1 MAQRKKATID
11 GPIIRIFVEVAVLL
25 IAIIVLLVMIG
36 NVNAGAGT
44 GSQTQDPIGTDDN
57 TLPSVETVPE
67 DTSPEGI
74 FQAFLKEHNLTKDDY
89 TETMIENYALYP
101 ECREFILN
109 YPLEK
114 DKEHTPDIS
123 WADRSKGVP
132 LFLQFDERW
141 GYTPYGFTVGGISGC
156 APTCLSMVA
165 YYLTGNTEST
175 PAYMMEFSTKD
186 GHVGQNGGT
195 QWTLFSRGA
204 KNLGFKVEEL
214 PLSESTLVNRL
225 QKGIPVVLSVG
236 PGDFTQNGH
245 YIVLVGYKDGKIKV
259 NDPFSKA
266 NSEKEYTYAQLE
278 PQIRNL
284 WAISNPK

>member
-1 MAQRKKATID
+1 MANNQRPVMDRAT
-11 GPIIRIFVEVAVLL
+11 IRIFIEMAALL
-25 IAIIVLLVMIG
+25 IAIIVLLVLIG
-36 NVNAGAGT
+36 NVN
-44 GSQTQDPIGTDDN
+44 SSPRPTQDDPIETTDN
-57 TLPSVETVPE
+57 TLPSVETVPV
-67 DTSPEGI
+67 DTSPDGI
-74 FQAFLKEHNLTKDDY
+74 FQAFLREHNLTKDDY
-89 TETMIENYALYP
+89 TETMIEDYALYP
-101 ECREFILN
+101 EAREFILN

-123 WADRSKGVP
+123 WADRSNGVP
-132 LFLQFDERW
+132 LFMQFDERW
-141 GYTPYGFTVGGISGC
+141 GYTEYGFTVGGISGC
-156 APTCLSMVA
+156 GPTCLSMVA
-165 YYLTGNTEST
+165 YYLTGDTDYT
-175 PAYMMEFSTKD
+175 PAYMMEFATED

-195 QWTLFSRGA
+195 QWTLFSKGA

-214 PLSESTLVNRL
+214 PLLESTLVKRL
-225 QKGIPVVLSVG
+225 EQGIPVVISVG

-245 YIVLVGYKDGKIKV
+245 YVVLVGYKDGKIKV

>member
-1 MAQRKKATID
+1 MANNQRPVMDRAT
-11 GPIIRIFVEVAVLL
+11 IRIFIEMAALL
-25 IAIIVLLVMIG
+25 IAIIVLLVLIG
-36 NVNAGAGT
+36 NVN
-44 GSQTQDPIGTDDN
+44 SSPRPTQNDPIETTDN
-57 TLPSVETVPE
+57 TLPSVETVPV

-74 FQAFLKEHNLTKDDY
+74 FQAFLREHNLTKDDY
-89 TETMIENYALYP
+89 TETMIEDYALYP
-101 ECREFILN
+101 EAREFILN

-123 WADRSKGVP
+123 WADRSNGVP
-132 LFLQFDERW
+132 LFMQFDERW
-141 GYTPYGFTVGGISGC
+141 GYTEYGFTVGGISGC
-156 APTCLSMVA
+156 GPTCLSMVA
-165 YYLTGNTEST
+165 YYLTGDTDYT
-175 PAYMMEFSTKD
+175 PAYMMEFATED

-195 QWTLFSRGA
+195 QWTLFSKGA

-214 PLSESTLVNRL
+214 PLLESTLVKRL
-225 QKGIPVVLSVG
+225 EQGIPVVISVG

-245 YIVLVGYKDGKIKV
+245 YVVLVGYKDGKIKV

>member
-1 MAQRKKATID
+1 MSKRKNATID
-11 GPIIRIFVEVAVLL
+11 SATIRIFVEMAVLL
-25 IAIIVLLVMIG
+25 IAIIVLLVFIG
-36 NVNAGAGT
+36 NINAGAG
-44 GSQTQDPIGTDDN
+44 SNREDPIETTDN

-67 DTSPEGI
+67 DTSPEGV

-123 WADRSKGVP
+123 WADRSNGVP

-165 YYLTGNTEST
+165 YYLTGDTDYT
-175 PAYMMEFSTKD
+175 PAYMMEFSTED

-214 PLSESTLVNRL
+214 PLSESVLVNRL
-225 QKGIPVVLSVG
+225 KKGIPVVLSVG
-236 PGDFTQNGH
+236 PGDFTENGH
-245 YIVLVGYKDGKIKV
+245 YIVLVGYNDGKIKV

-284 WAISNPK
+284 WAISNPD

>member
-1 MAQRKKATID
+1 
-11 GPIIRIFVEVAVLL
+11 
-25 IAIIVLLVMIG
+25 
-36 NVNAGAGT
+36 
-44 GSQTQDPIGTDDN
+44 
-57 TLPSVETVPE
+57 
-67 DTSPEGI
+67 
-74 FQAFLKEHNLTKDDY
+74 
-89 TETMIENYALYP
+89 MIEDYALYP
-101 ECREFILN
+101 EAREFILN

-123 WADRSKGVP
+123 WADRSNGVP
-132 LFLQFDERW
+132 LFMQFDERW
-141 GYTPYGFTVGGISGC
+141 GYTEYGFTVGGISGC
-156 APTCLSMVA
+156 GPTCLSMVA
-165 YYLTGNTEST
+165 YYLTGDTDYT
-175 PAYMMEFSTKD
+175 PAYMMEFATED

-195 QWTLFSRGA
+195 QWTLFSKGA

-214 PLSESTLVNRL
+214 PLLESTLVKRL
-225 QKGIPVVLSVG
+225 EQGIPVVISVG

-245 YIVLVGYKDGKIKV
+245 YVVLVGYKDGKIKV

>member
-1 MAQRKKATID
+1 MANNQRPVMDRAT
-11 GPIIRIFVEVAVLL
+11 IRIFIEMAALL
-25 IAIIVLLVMIG
+25 IAIIVLLVLIG
-36 NVNAGAGT
+36 NVN
-44 GSQTQDPIGTDDN
+44 SSPRPTQDDPIETTDN
-57 TLPSVETVPE
+57 TLPSVETVPV

-74 FQAFLKEHNLTKDDY
+74 FQSFLREHNLTKDDY
-89 TETMIENYALYP
+89 TETMIEDYALYP
-101 ECREFILN
+101 EAREFILN

-123 WADRSKGVP
+123 WADRSNGVP
-132 LFLQFDERW
+132 LFMQFDERW
-141 GYTPYGFTVGGISGC
+141 GYTEYGFTVGGISGC
-156 APTCLSMVA
+156 GPTCLSMVA
-165 YYLTGNTEST
+165 YYLTGDTDYT
-175 PAYMMEFSTKD
+175 PAYMMEFATED

-195 QWTLFSRGA
+195 QWTLFSKGA

-214 PLSESTLVNRL
+214 PLLENTLVKRL
-225 QKGIPVVLSVG
+225 EQGIPVVISVG

-245 YIVLVGYKDGKIKV
+245 YVVLVGYKDGKIKV

>member
-1 MAQRKKATID
+1 MANNQRPVMDRAT
-11 GPIIRIFVEVAVLL
+11 IRIFIEMAALL
-25 IAIIVLLVMIG
+25 IAIIVLLVLIG
-36 NVNAGAGT
+36 NVN
-44 GSQTQDPIGTDDN
+44 SSPRPTQDDPIETTDN
-57 TLPSVETVPE
+57 TLPSVETVPV

-74 FQAFLKEHNLTKDDY
+74 FQSFLREHNLTKDDY
-89 TETMIENYALYP
+89 TETMIEDYALYP
-101 ECREFILN
+101 EAREFILN

-123 WADRSKGVP
+123 WADRSNGVP
-132 LFLQFDERW
+132 LFMQFDERW
-141 GYTPYGFTVGGISGC
+141 GYTEYGFTVGGISGC
-156 APTCLSMVA
+156 GPTCLSMVA
-165 YYLTGNTEST
+165 YYLTGDTDYT
-175 PAYMMEFSTKD
+175 PAYMMKFATED

-195 QWTLFSRGA
+195 QWTLFSKGA

-214 PLSESTLVNRL
+214 PLLENTLVKRL
-225 QKGIPVVLSVG
+225 EQGIPVVISVG

-245 YIVLVGYKDGKIKV
+245 YVVLVGYKDGKIKV